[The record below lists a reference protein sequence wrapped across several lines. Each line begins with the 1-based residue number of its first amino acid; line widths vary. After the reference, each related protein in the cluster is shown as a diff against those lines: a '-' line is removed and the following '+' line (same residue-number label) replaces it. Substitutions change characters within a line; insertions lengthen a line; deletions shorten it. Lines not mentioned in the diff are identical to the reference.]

1 MLKRLMISI
10 CLISLLNTG
19 LETMSYAIS
28 QNTDTARDSRA
39 LMYNDMLMVILN
51 EKTEEIANQYYFK
64 KLKQRVAV
72 YPYDMNV
79 VKVKRINGF
88 RGFDFLI
95 TIETQPSIGAHNS
108 VGKDRFTF
116 QISPSLSEKDSI
128 KLIEF
133 KHLKSYSIPLHLRD

>member
-1 MLKRLMISI
+1 MLKRMIISI
-10 CLISLLNTG
+10 CFISLLSTG
-19 LETMSYAIS
+19 LGTMSYAI
-28 QNTDTARDSRA
+28 ARDIDTSKDSRT

-51 EKTEEIANQYYFK
+51 EKTEEVANQYYLK

-95 TIETQPSIGAHNS
+95 TIETQASIGAHNS

-116 QISPSLSEKDSI
+116 QISPSVSEKDGI

-133 KHLKSYSIPLHLRD
+133 KHLKSYSIPPYLRD